1 MKIIYWIHPPRKT
14 ETQSEK
20 KLERKLNNSLRKK
33 YNNSLSR
40 KTTHKLKYKIRSYI
54 SKPTHINTSE
64 STLQEN

>member
-1 MKIIYWIHPPRKT
+1 MSGKIEHENKLREQI
-14 ETQSEK
+14 EK